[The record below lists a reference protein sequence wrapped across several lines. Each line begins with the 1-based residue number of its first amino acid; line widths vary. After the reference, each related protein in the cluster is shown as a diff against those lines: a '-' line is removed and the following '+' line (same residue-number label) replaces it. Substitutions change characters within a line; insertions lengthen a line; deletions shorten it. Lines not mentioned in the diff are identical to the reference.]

1 MAEAIRVLH
10 VDDDSSVGE
19 LTATL
24 LEREDERIEV
34 QTAASTD
41 EGLAIAA
48 ERSIDCIVSD
58 YEMPGRSGL
67 DFLEAVREDQP
78 DLPFILYTGKGSE
91 EVASD
96 AISAGVT
103 DYLQKGVGA
112 DQYALLANRIR
123 NAVEGHRD
131 SQRVTEQLRI
141 NRVVRRINRALVR
154 ATTQQEIDERVCEI
168 ISGAEPYRFA
178 WIGDHN
184 PDARTVE
191 RRTAAGVGEDYPDVI
206 EITTDEAATARGPT
220 GEAVRTRELSVMQ
233 DIHEDPDYEPWRE
246 EALERGYRAS
256 AAVPLIHDDIL
267 YGVLNVYAD
276 RTHVFDDHERQLL
289 STLGATIGH
298 AYHRIELQQQYT
310 DQYRVLFE
318 EAPVMVVFTRSVDG
332 EPIIDDC
339 NRSFAERLG
348 YERAELRGTPL
359 ARYYTEESTNRLLE
373 KGYQRALTGEFV
385 REQRTLLTRNDE
397 EILTILRASPRRNPE
412 GEIVGTHALFLD
424 ITNEQQ
430 VTELKRKNERLDEFT
445 SVVSHDLRNPLNVA
459 QGHLELVRETYD
471 DDHLDVVASAH
482 DRMEALIDDLLRLA
496 RASEAATETD
506 VVDLKSLLNGCWGNV
521 DTADATLDIDIDR
534 AVDGDE
540 TRLKQVFENVFRNS
554 IDHGRADVT
563 VTVGELDDGFYI
575 EDDGPGIPASD
586 RDNIFD
592 AGFSTSPD
600 GTGFGLS
607 IVKQVIEAHGWA
619 IDVTDGTEGGAR
631 FEITD
636 VAFADE

>member
-1 MAEAIRVLH
+1 MAESIRVLH
-10 VDDDSSVGE
+10 VDDDSSIGE

-48 ERSIDCIVSD
+48 EQSIDCIVSD

-123 NAVEGHRD
+123 NAVEGYRD

-154 ATTQQEIDERVCEI
+154 ATTQREIDERVCEI
-168 ISGAEPYRFA
+168 ISDAEPYRFA

-256 AAVPLIHDDIL
+256 AAVPLIHDDTL

-332 EPIIDDC
+332 
-339 NRSFAERLG
+339 
-348 YERAELRGTPL
+348 
-359 ARYYTEESTNRLLE
+359 
-373 KGYQRALTGEFV
+373 
-385 REQRTLLTRNDE
+385 
-397 EILTILRASPRRNPE
+397 
-412 GEIVGTHALFLD
+412 
-424 ITNEQQ
+424 
-430 VTELKRKNERLDEFT
+430 
-445 SVVSHDLRNPLNVA
+445 
-459 QGHLELVRETYD
+459 
-471 DDHLDVVASAH
+471 
-482 DRMEALIDDLLRLA
+482 
-496 RASEAATETD
+496 
-506 VVDLKSLLNGCWGNV
+506 
-521 DTADATLDIDIDR
+521 
-534 AVDGDE
+534 
-540 TRLKQVFENVFRNS
+540 
-554 IDHGRADVT
+554 
-563 VTVGELDDGFYI
+563 
-575 EDDGPGIPASD
+575 
-586 RDNIFD
+586 
-592 AGFSTSPD
+592 
-600 GTGFGLS
+600 
-607 IVKQVIEAHGWA
+607 
-619 IDVTDGTEGGAR
+619 
-631 FEITD
+631 
-636 VAFADE
+636 

>member
-1 MAEAIRVLH
+1 MAESIRVLH
-10 VDDDSSVGE
+10 VDDDSSIGE

-48 ERSIDCIVSD
+48 EQSIDCIVSD

-123 NAVEGHRD
+123 NAVEGYRD

-168 ISGAEPYRFA
+168 ISDAEPYRFA

-246 EALERGYRAS
+246 EALERGYKAS

-385 REQRTLLTRNDE
+385 REQRTLLTRDDE

-459 QGHLELVRETYD
+459 QGHLELVREERD
-471 DDHLDVVASAH
+471 DEHLAVVASAH

-521 DTADATLDIDIDR
+521 DTADAILDIDIDR

-586 RDNIFD
+586 RDDIFD

-619 IDVTDGTEGGAR
+619 IDVTEGSDGGAR

-636 VAFADE
+636 VTFADD

>member
-1 MAEAIRVLH
+1 MAESIRVLH
-10 VDDDSSVGE
+10 VDDDSSIGE

-48 ERSIDCIVSD
+48 EQSIDCIVSD

-123 NAVEGHRD
+123 NAVEGYRD

-168 ISGAEPYRFA
+168 ISDAEPYRFA

-256 AAVPLIHDDIL
+256 AAVPLIHDDTL

-385 REQRTLLTRNDE
+385 REQRTLLTRDDE

-459 QGHLELVRETYD
+459 QGHLELVREERD
-471 DDHLDVVASAH
+471 DEHLAVVASAH

-521 DTADATLDIDIDR
+521 DTADAILDIDIDR

-586 RDNIFD
+586 RDDIFD

-619 IDVTDGTEGGAR
+619 IDVTEGSDGGAR

>member
-1 MAEAIRVLH
+1 MAESIRVLH
-10 VDDDSSVGE
+10 VDDDSSIGE

-48 ERSIDCIVSD
+48 EQSIDCIVSD
-58 YEMPGRSGL
+58 YEMLGRSGL

-123 NAVEGHRD
+123 NAVEGYRD

-154 ATTQQEIDERVCEI
+154 ATTQREIDERVCEI
-168 ISGAEPYRFA
+168 ISDAEPYRFA

-256 AAVPLIHDDIL
+256 AAVPLIHDDTL

-385 REQRTLLTRNDE
+385 REQRTLLTRDDE

-459 QGHLELVRETYD
+459 QGHLELVREERD
-471 DDHLDVVASAH
+471 DEHLAVVASAH

-521 DTADATLDIDIDR
+521 DTADAILDIDIDR

-586 RDNIFD
+586 RDDIFD

-619 IDVTDGTEGGAR
+619 IDVTEGSDGGAR

-636 VAFADE
+636 VTFADD